1 MLFVLSEFSF
11 ADVRQS
17 VVLIVLR
24 EVETDLFTKCR
35 HTHGDEAVDEFVT
48 QPTHSEGIN
57 KHDDDGQQM
66 VEENHKTI
74 PRTCDEA
81 LLDEDTR
88 QHRTKDTT
96 SAVCGEH
103 VEGIVNL

>member
-1 MLFVLSEFSF
+1 
-11 ADVRQS
+11 
-17 VVLIVLR
+17 
-24 EVETDLFTKCR
+24 
-35 HTHGDEAVDEFVT
+35 
-48 QPTHSEGIN
+48 
-57 KHDDDGQQM
+57 M

-103 VEGIVNL
+103 VEGVVNL